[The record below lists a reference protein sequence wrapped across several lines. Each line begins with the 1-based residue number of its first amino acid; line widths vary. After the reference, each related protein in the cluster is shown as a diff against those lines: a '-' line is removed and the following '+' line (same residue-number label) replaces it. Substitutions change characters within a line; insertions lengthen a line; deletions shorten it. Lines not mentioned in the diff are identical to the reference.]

1 VDIYHKGTATNNHT
15 TYKIREVKEEEEGGM
30 ANERQPKGKNG
41 ILDRA
46 QASTRK
52 IIS

>member
-15 TYKIREVKEEEEGGM
+15 TYKIREVKEEGGM

-46 QASTRK
+46 QASTGK
-52 IIS
+52 IVT

>member
-15 TYKIREVKEEEEGGM
+15 TYKIREVKEEEGGM

-46 QASTRK
+46 RASTRK
-52 IIS
+52 IIT